1 MKVIKDNGDLE
12 KFNINK
18 IINAVNKAF
27 KSCNKE
33 MPQYLYSMLNDI
45 FSTLEGDTIDIK
57 EIQDKVENLLM
68 NDKHFDV
75 AKSYIIYRENHRK
88 TRENA
93 IYKLKFIE
101 NYINSDNTA
110 NATIDDNSNVANR
123 NIAVLNS
130 EIHKE
135 DNREVNLRMLRN
147 KVKELYPNFN
157 YKQMDI
163 DFNTIAYLHD
173 SSSQIGMPYCVAI
186 TMYPFLLNGIKDL
199 GGLSAAPKNID
210 SFCGMFVNL
219 VFAVASQFKG
229 AVATPGVLL
238 YMDYFIRKKWGDNY
252 FEKDYVIITNE
263 HCIRKQT
270 IKEQIHQYFQ
280 QIVYSLMQPS
290 GSRGNQSVF
299 WNLSIFDKPFFD
311 TMYGD
316 FYFPDGSKPQWE
328 SLKWLQKDFLHWF
341 NQERLKCILTFP
353 VVSLCLIYKNNKFID
368 EDLYEF
374 ACKEYSE
381 GNSFFTYISDSA
393 DSLSSCCRL
402 SSKISKPQFNFT
414 NGQLSEMTGSK
425 NVITLNLNRIIQD
438 WYKQYRPEV
447 KHTDNKV
454 ERKMIAV
461 RRLWDSEGSKLFS
474 KYLISILDRIY
485 KYQIA
490 YNECLKYLKENKLLP
505 VYDAGFIDMKKQYLT
520 IGINGLNQAWEYLGG
535 KCNKN
540 KEYEDFCN
548 LIFTTIK
555 EQNQL
560 HKTKELMF
568 NTEFTPCESAAIKL
582 YNKDKKDGYWVPE
595 DTNLY
600 ASYIFKPN
608 DSDISILD
616 KIYLHGRNFCGDNL
630 DGGSAAH
637 LNLDAHLS
645 VEQYRK
651 LLNYAAE
658 VGCKYFTFNVPNC
671 ECEDCGFIAK
681 QPFKECPK
689 CGSNNVA
696 LWDRVIGYLT
706 KIKNWSKG
714 RQIEQKTRVYS
725 KSIE

>member
-135 DNREVNLRMLRN
+135 DNREVNIRMLRN

-438 WYKQYRPEV
+438 WWNNKGIYLPQHDNIPKFIPTKV
-447 KHTDNKV
+447 K
-454 ERKMIAV
+454 EYS
-461 RRLWDSEGSKLFS
+461 LQE
-474 KYLISILDRIY
+474 YLIEILKRIY

-490 YNECLKYLKENKLLP
+490 YNECLKYLKENNLLP

-520 IGINGLNQAWEYLGG
+520 IGINGLNQAAEFLGM

>member
-438 WYKQYRPEV
+438 WWNNKGIYLPQHDNIPKFIPTKV
-447 KHTDNKV
+447 K
-454 ERKMIAV
+454 EYS
-461 RRLWDSEGSKLFS
+461 LQE
-474 KYLISILDRIY
+474 YLIEILKRIY

-490 YNECLKYLKENKLLP
+490 YNECLKYLKENNLLP

-520 IGINGLNQAWEYLGG
+520 IGINGLNQAAEFLGM

-681 QPFKECPK
+681 QPFKKCPK